1 MRFILPACEILVC
14 ILLAACHEQ
23 PAIEEDKD
31 WPVISSETKPWTRW
45 WWHGNAVTEE
55 GITAGLESLKSA
67 GIGGVEITPIY
78 GVSGYEDKFI
88 PYLSPEWIERLLYTL
103 KEADRLGLGVD
114 MATGTGWPFGGPWVT
129 EADACRNFRYKVYS
143 VKGGS
148 SIPDRVEF
156 IQQPF
161 LRAVGN
167 HLHKAPGSGKQSL
180 PVINTEHITIAD
192 ITQPISANKN
202 LQALA
207 IDQVQFER
215 TLPLKIVMAYGNH
228 GECIDLTGK
237 VDAEGKLNWTAPAGE
252 WNVYALFEG
261 WHGKMVERAGPGGEG
276 NVIDHFSARA
286 LKNYLIRFDSTL
298 KGHDI
303 RSLRAFFND
312 SYEVD
317 DARGSANWTPELFE
331 EFKKRRG
338 YDLRLHLPALTGND
352 IQEKNE
358 RVICDYRE
366 TISELLLDNFTRQW
380 KAWAHE
386 KSALVRNQ
394 AHGSPANILDL
405 YSVVDIPEIEGIEP
419 LRIRMAS
426 SAANVSGKKLVS
438 AEAATWLNEHF
449 ESNWSDVKVALDRFM
464 LNGINHLV
472 YHGTA
477 YSPVDEP
484 WPGWLFYAAVHFNP
498 RNPLWDDFHALNAY
512 AARCQAFL
520 QDSSPDNDVLLYYPV
535 YDPFSTPGNEMIQHF
550 DGIGKQFNGTSFAR
564 CAETMMK
571 KGYAFDYISDKQLQQ
586 LRYEKDRLISV
597 AGTAYKTII
606 IPHCRYIP
614 AETLEKVYALSQEG
628 ATVIFFE
635 GLPETLSGFHGLE
648 EKKRNYRDLIS
659 GLKSQEEKIMTG
671 DSIPQLLSMT
681 GVRRESLA
689 DEGIGYIRKKDT
701 KGRTL
706 YFINNLN
713 DDPFEGW
720 IALNISAKNI
730 DIFEP
735 MTGVT
740 GKGKVNQTE
749 KDKTSLYVQLTAHQS
764 LILRTSS
771 EDEAKQVFAF
781 YTPAAK
787 ARPLTGP
794 WKIEFQSGGPSLPS
808 PLEID
813 SLVSWTNFGEVY
825 QSFSGSAS
833 YETTFRNPNV
843 AATHWRLNLGVV
855 QESARVY
862 LNGAFLGTLIGPDY
876 SLTFGSSLLKEQ
888 NDLKI
893 IVSNLMANRIAD
905 MDRKGIFWKK
915 FYNVNFPARKAENRK
930 DGLFDASLWSPK
942 PSGLIGPAE
951 IMPLKIR

>member
-1 MRFILPACEILVC
+1 MKSLIIACGILAC
-14 ILLAACHEQ
+14 ILLTTCREQ
-23 PAIEEDKD
+23 PAIEKDKA
-31 WPVISSETKPWTRW
+31 WPVVSSIAKPWTRW

-55 GITAGLESLKSA
+55 GITAELESLKAA

-78 GVSGYEDKFI
+78 GVYGHEGKFI
-88 PYLSPEWIERLLYTL
+88 NYLSPEWIERLLYTL

-129 EADACRNFRYKVYS
+129 DEDACRNFRYKVYP

-148 SIPDRVEF
+148 SLQHRIEF
-156 IQQPF
+156 IQEPM

-167 HLHKAPGSGKQSL
+167 SL
-180 PVINTEHITIAD
+180 PDRKSQPMIDTEHITIKD
-192 ITQPISANKN
+192 IVQPISANKD
-202 LQALA
+202 LQSLA

-215 TLPLKIVMAYGNH
+215 KLPLKTVMAYGNN
-228 GECIDLTGK
+228 GACIDLTDK
-237 VDAEGKLNWTAPAGE
+237 VNDGKLNWTAPAGE
-252 WNVYALFEG
+252 WNVYAVFEG

-276 NVIDHFSARA
+276 NVIDHFSAEA
-286 LKNYLIRFDSTL
+286 LKNYLNRFDSAL
-298 KGHDI
+298 KDHDI

-317 DARGSANWTPELFE
+317 DARGTADWTPALFE

-338 YDLRLHLPALTGND
+338 YDLRFHLPALTGND
-352 IQEKNE
+352 IREKNE

-380 KAWAHE
+380 KEWAHQ

-426 SAANVSGKKLVS
+426 SAANISGKKLVS

-449 ESNWSDVKVALDRFM
+449 ESNWSDVKIALDRFM
-464 LNGINHLV
+464 LHGINHLV

-477 YSPVDEP
+477 YSPVNEP

-498 RNPLWDDFHALNAY
+498 RNPLWSDFNAVNTY
-512 AARCQAFL
+512 TARCQAFL
-520 QDSSPDNDVLLYYPV
+520 QDSSPDNDILLYYPV
-535 YDPFSTPGNEMIQHF
+535 YDPLSAPSNERIQHF
-550 DGIGKQFNGTSFAR
+550 DGIGKQFSGTSFAR
-564 CAETMMK
+564 CAETMMM

-586 LRYEKDRLISV
+586 LRYEKDMLISG

-606 IPHCRYIP
+606 IPHCSYIP
-614 AETLEKVYALSQEG
+614 VETLEKVHALSREG

-635 GLPETLSGFHGLE
+635 GLPDTFSGFNNLE
-648 EKKRNYRDLIS
+648 EKRKKFSGLIS
-659 GLKSQEEKIMTG
+659 SLKSQDRKIMTG
-671 DSIPQLLSMT
+671 DSIRQLLSMT
-681 GVRRESLA
+681 EARRESLA
-689 DEGIGYIRKKDT
+689 DAGIGCIRKKDN

-706 YFINNLN
+706 YLINNLN
-713 DDPFEGW
+713 DVPFEGW
-720 IALNISAKNI
+720 ITLNINAKQI

-735 MTGVT
+735 MTGAT
-740 GKGKVNQTE
+740 GKGKVNHTE
-749 KDKTSLYVQLTAHQS
+749 EEKTSVYVQLTSHQS

-771 EDEAKQVFAF
+771 EDKPDQVFPF
-781 YTPAAK
+781 YMPVAN
-787 ARPLTGP
+787 ARLLTGP
-794 WKIEFQSGGPSLPS
+794 WKIEFHSGGPSLPS
-808 PLEID
+808 SLKTD
-813 SLVSWTNFGEVY
+813 SLVSWTNFGDAY
-825 QSFSGSAS
+825 QAFSGSAS
-833 YETTFRNPNV
+833 YESTFSNPNF
-843 AATHWRLNLGVV
+843 AATHWKLKLGVV
-855 QESARVY
+855 KESVRVY

-876 SLTFGSSLLKEQ
+876 SLTFESSLLKEQ
-888 NDLKI
+888 NELKI

-930 DGLFDASLWSPK
+930 NGIFDASSWSPK
-942 PSGLIGPAE
+942 PSGLIGPVE
-951 IMPLKIR
+951 IVPLKIQ